1 MPSARNIHHE
11 CTEYPMMVAK
21 MKTRI
26 LLSKVGLDGHDRG
39 VKVLAA
45 LLMKEGFE
53 VTYLG
58 LYNTPEMV
66 VQSALEEDVDVIGIS
81 FLSGEH
87 LTLTPKIVAE
97 MKKHGLEDV
106 LLIVGGIVPAVDEDA
121 LLKMGV
127 KKVLSG
133 EADAM
138 VADMPACVLAVLRNP
153 NSGLVTLAEPLSVEP
168 MGIAVSAKDPKFYN
182 LIDNFID
189 AFEGTGI
196 LMELRRR
203 WFDNGDWVKDLP

>member
-1 MPSARNIHHE
+1 MA
-11 CTEYPMMVAK
+11 AK
-21 MKTRI
+21 NKTRV

-39 VKVLAA
+39 VEVLAA
-45 LLMKEGFE
+45 LLMTEGFE

-97 MKKHGLEDV
+97 MHKHGLEDV

-127 KKVLSG
+127 KKVFCGSLVG
-133 EADAM
+133 E
-138 VADMPACVLAVLRNP
+138 VVGYLNQYFSRV
-153 NSGLVTLAEPLSVEP
+153 
-168 MGIAVSAKDPKFYN
+168 
-182 LIDNFID
+182 
-189 AFEGTGI
+189 
-196 LMELRRR
+196 
-203 WFDNGDWVKDLP
+203 

>member
-1 MPSARNIHHE
+1 MA
-11 CTEYPMMVAK
+11 AK
-21 MKTRI
+21 KKIRI

-66 VQSALEEDVDVIGIS
+66 VQSALEEDADVIGIS
-81 FLSGEH
+81 FLSGEN

-97 MKKHGLEDV
+97 MGRRGMEDV
-106 LLIVGGIVPAVDEDA
+106 FLIVGGIIPAVDEDA

-127 KKVLSG
+127 EKVFRGSLVG
-133 EADAM
+133 DV
-138 VADMPACVLAVLRNP
+138 VAYLN
-153 NSGLVTLAEPLSVEP
+153 
-168 MGIAVSAKDPKFYN
+168 
-182 LIDNFID
+182 
-189 AFEGTGI
+189 
-196 LMELRRR
+196 RR
-203 WFDNGDWVKDLP
+203 FG

>member
-1 MPSARNIHHE
+1 MKTAR
-11 CTEYPMMVAK
+11 K
-21 MKTRI
+21 KTRI

-97 MKKHGLEDV
+97 MNRHGMEDV
-106 LLIVGGIVPAVDEDA
+106 LLIVGGIIPAVDEGA

-127 KKVLSG
+127 KKVFCGS
-133 EADAM
+133 
-138 VADMPACVLAVLRNP
+138 
-153 NSGLVTLAEPLSVEP
+153 LVGDV
-168 MGIAVSAKDPKFYN
+168 IAYLDHCFGRA
-182 LIDNFID
+182 
-189 AFEGTGI
+189 
-196 LMELRRR
+196 
-203 WFDNGDWVKDLP
+203 

>member
-1 MPSARNIHHE
+1 
-11 CTEYPMMVAK
+11 MVSK
-21 MKTRI
+21 RKKTRI

-87 LTLTPKIVAE
+87 LTVTPKIVAE
-97 MKKHGLEDV
+97 MKKHGLVDV
-106 LLIVGGIVPAVDEDA
+106 LLIAGGIIPAVDEDI

-127 KKVLSG
+127 KKVFGGS
-133 EADAM
+133 
-138 VADMPACVLAVLRNP
+138 
-153 NSGLVTLAEPLSVEP
+153 LV
-168 MGIAVSAKDPKFYN
+168 
-182 LIDNFID
+182 
-189 AFEGTGI
+189 
-196 LMELRRR
+196 
-203 WFDNGDWVKDLP
+203 GDVVGYLKQHFARS

>member
-1 MPSARNIHHE
+1 MA
-11 CTEYPMMVAK
+11 AK
-21 MKTRI
+21 KKIRI

-66 VQSALEEDVDVIGIS
+66 VQSALEEDADVIGIS

-97 MKKHGLEDV
+97 MGRRGMEDV
-106 LLIVGGIVPAVDEDA
+106 FLIVGGIIPAVDEDA

-127 KKVLSG
+127 EKVFRGSLVG
-133 EADAM
+133 DV
-138 VADMPACVLAVLRNP
+138 VAYLN
-153 NSGLVTLAEPLSVEP
+153 
-168 MGIAVSAKDPKFYN
+168 
-182 LIDNFID
+182 
-189 AFEGTGI
+189 
-196 LMELRRR
+196 RR
-203 WFDNGDWVKDLP
+203 FG

>member
-1 MPSARNIHHE
+1 M
-11 CTEYPMMVAK
+11 K
-21 MKTRI
+21 KTRI

-97 MKKHGLEDV
+97 MKRHALENV
-106 LLIVGGIVPAVDEDA
+106 LLIVGGIIPAVDQDA
-121 LLKMGV
+121 LLEMGV
-127 KKVLSG
+127 KKVFCGSLVG
-133 EADAM
+133 E
-138 VADMPACVLAVLRNP
+138 VVGYLKQCF
-153 NSGLVTLAEPLSVEP
+153 G
-168 MGIAVSAKDPKFYN
+168 
-182 LIDNFID
+182 
-189 AFEGTGI
+189 
-196 LMELRRR
+196 
-203 WFDNGDWVKDLP
+203 

>member
-1 MPSARNIHHE
+1 
-11 CTEYPMMVAK
+11 MVSK
-21 MKTRI
+21 KKKTRI

-39 VKVLAA
+39 VKVLAV
-45 LLMKEGFE
+45 LLRKEGFE

-106 LLIVGGIVPAVDEDA
+106 LLIVGGIIPGVDEDA
-121 LLKMGV
+121 LLRMGV
-127 KKVLSG
+127 KKVFCGS
-133 EADAM
+133 
-138 VADMPACVLAVLRNP
+138 
-153 NSGLVTLAEPLSVEP
+153 LVREVVGYLNKH
-168 MGIAVSAKDPKFYN
+168 AK
-182 LIDNFID
+182 
-189 AFEGTGI
+189 ES
-196 LMELRRR
+196 R
-203 WFDNGDWVKDLP
+203 

>member
-1 MPSARNIHHE
+1 MA
-11 CTEYPMMVAK
+11 AK
-21 MKTRI
+21 KKTRV
-26 LLSKVGLDGHDRG
+26 LLAKVGLDGHDRG

-66 VQSALEEDVDVIGIS
+66 VQSALEEDVDVIGLS

-97 MKKHGLEDV
+97 MKRRGLEDV
-106 LLIVGGIVPAVDEDA
+106 LLIVGGVIPVVDEET

-127 KKVLSG
+127 RKVFCGALVG
-133 EADAM
+133 E
-138 VADMPACVLAVLRNP
+138 VVGYLNQHFGP
-153 NSGLVTLAEPLSVEP
+153 
-168 MGIAVSAKDPKFYN
+168 I
-182 LIDNFID
+182 
-189 AFEGTGI
+189 
-196 LMELRRR
+196 
-203 WFDNGDWVKDLP
+203 